1 MNIKITDEQKERIIE
16 NMNQLRELNND
27 VMDTC
32 PIRYEQ
38 LCAMSGLEYLL
49 ADIFNME
56 LPKCEH
62 NHVNRWRSYKFKKSK
77 GVKNDTQ
84 NN

>member
-1 MNIKITDEQKERIIE
+1 MNIKINDEQKERILE
-16 NMNQLRELNND
+16 SMNQLKELNND

-38 LCAMSGLEYLL
+38 LCSMNGFEYLL
-49 ADIFNME
+49 SEIFNLE

-62 NHVNRWRSYKFKKSK
+62 NHVNRWRSYRFKDANKKSK
-77 GVKNDTQ
+77 
-84 NN
+84 

>member
-1 MNIKITDEQKERIIE
+1 MNIKISDEQKDRIIE
-16 NMNQLRELNND
+16 SMNQLKELNND

-38 LCAMSGLEYLL
+38 LCAMGGFEYLL
-49 ADIFNME
+49 SEIFNLE

-62 NHVNRWRSYKFKKSK
+62 NHVNRWRSYRF
-77 GVKNDTQ
+77 KNDKK
-84 NN
+84 NKSNS

>member
-32 PIRYEQ
+32 PVRYEQ

-62 NHVNRWRSYKFKKSK
+62 NHVNRWRSYKFKSTTTNKK
-77 GVKNDTQ
+77 GV
-84 NN
+84 

>member
-1 MNIKITDEQKERIIE
+1 MNVKVTDEQKERILE
-16 NMNQLRELNND
+16 SMNQLRELNND

-32 PIRYEQ
+32 PVRYDQ

-49 ADIFNME
+49 ADIFKME

-62 NHVNRWRSYKFKKSK
+62 NHVNRWRSYKFKI
-77 GVKNDTQ
+77 
-84 NN
+84 

>member
-32 PIRYEQ
+32 PVRYEQ

-77 GVKNDTQ
+77 GVKNDT
-84 NN
+84 

>member
-1 MNIKITDEQKERIIE
+1 MNIKINDSQQERILEGI
-16 NMNQLRELNND
+16 NQLKELNND
-27 VMDTC
+27 VSDTC

-56 LPKCEH
+56 LPKCKH
-62 NHVNRWRSYKFKKSK
+62 NYAERWRSYKFKKSK
-77 GVKNDTQ
+77 GVKNDT
-84 NN
+84 

>member
-1 MNIKITDEQKERIIE
+1 MNIKINDSQKERILE
-16 NMNQLRELNND
+16 SMNQLKELNND

-38 LCAMSGLEYLL
+38 LCAMGGFEYLL
-49 ADIFNME
+49 SEIFSLE

-62 NHVNRWRSYKFKKSK
+62 NHVNRWRSYRF
-77 GVKNDTQ
+77 KNDKK
-84 NN
+84 NKSNS